1 MGTASQKPL
10 ALLSVS
16 DKSGV
21 AEFGRALANKGY
33 QLIST
38 GGTARTLADAGLDVT
53 PVEQITG
60 FPEMLSGRVKTL
72 HPLIHGGLLGIRD
85 DSEHQTQMAQHGIRP
100 IDLIVI
106 DLYPFESTIARE
118 GVMRDE
124 AIEQIDIG
132 GPAMIR
138 SAAKNHASVTV
149 ITDPADYDRVLAN
162 MDAGGKTSVELRKQL
177 AAKAFHRTASY
188 DATIA
193 TYLSGEAEALPQ
205 SITIPLRKGRTLRY
219 GENPHQEAAVYR
231 SGASEGGVLDATQLL
246 GKELSFN
253 NLADAAAAWALTCTL
268 ARLQPRKIAGVVV
281 KHANPC
287 GAAVADDVFT
297 AVDGAMAGDPVAAF
311 GGIMGVS
318 AEIDERA
325 AQRLCEEG
333 VFLEVLCAPGF
344 SKPAL
349 EILSS
354 RWKNLRLL
362 ATEPVKEPSQLIRLF
377 PGGAL
382 VQTPDALSPDHLAWQ
397 LAAGDEPGTEHRRIA
412 HVIEAIGQALSS
424 NAIAIGGLDPK
435 RPGCVRLFGA
445 GAGQMDRLTSC
456 RLACEKAG
464 ELARGAIAASDAFF
478 PFDDGPTILADAG
491 VKVILHP
498 GGSKRDEDTF
508 KLCNERGIACLLTGL
523 RHFRHE
529 PLR

>member
-1 MGTASQKPL
+1 MTNPTKPL
-10 ALLSVS
+10 ALISVS

-21 AEFGRALANKGY
+21 AEFARAVAERGY
-33 QLIST
+33 EIIST
-38 GGTARTLADAGLDVT
+38 GGTARTLAESGVDVT
-53 PVEQITG
+53 SVEQITG

-72 HPLIHGGLLGIRD
+72 HPLIHGGLLGVRD
-85 DSEHQTQMAQHGIRP
+85 DSEHRAQMAAHGIRP

-106 DLYPFESTIARE
+106 DLYPFEATIARE
-118 GVMRDE
+118 GVTRDE

-138 SAAKNHASVTV
+138 SAAKNHASVAV
-149 ITDPADYDRVLAN
+149 ITDPGDYDSVLED
-162 MDAGGKTSVELRKQL
+162 MDAAGKPSIELRRKL
-177 AAKAFHRTASY
+177 ATKAFQRTASY

-193 TYLSGEAEALPQ
+193 AYLAGDDEPMPR
-205 SITIPLRKGRTLRY
+205 SITVALKRDRTLRY

-231 SGASEGGVLDATQLL
+231 TGVSEGGVLDATQLL

-268 ARLQPRKIAGVVV
+268 AELEPRKIASVVV

-318 AEIDERA
+318 AEIDEKA
-325 AQRLCEEG
+325 AHRLCEEG
-333 VFLEVLCAPGF
+333 VFLEVLAAPGF
-344 SKPAL
+344 TKTAL
-349 EILSS
+349 EILSN

-362 ATEPVKEPSQLIRLF
+362 ATKPVKPSSRLIRLL

-382 VQTPDALSPDHLAWQ
+382 VQTPDALSPDHNAWQ
-397 LAAGDEPGTEHRRIA
+397 LAAGEEPGTEHRRIA

-424 NAIAIGGLDPK
+424 NAIALGGLDPD

-456 RLACEKAG
+456 RLACEKSG
-464 ELARGAIAASDAFF
+464 ELARGSTAASDAFF
-478 PFDDGPTILADAG
+478 PFDDGPKILADAG
-491 VKVILHP
+491 VKVIVHP
-498 GGSKRDEDTF
+498 GGSKRDDDTF
-508 KLCNERGIACLLTGL
+508 TLCNERGIACLLTGL